1 MKFCEKLKGLRREKG
16 ISQQAFAEIIGV
28 SYRAYQNYEAGKA
41 YPRQTSVYSKIAAE
55 FGVSVDYLLS
65 EEDKYI
71 IDARERGGASSADEV
86 NELVSRVGG
95 LFAGGELSQDDK
107 DKVLRAITE
116 LYWEAKEKSNLK

>member
-41 YPRQTSVYSKIAAE
+41 YPRQSSVYLKIAEE

-65 EEDKYI
+65 DEDKYI
-71 IDARERGGASSADEV
+71 IQASDRGGASALNEV
-86 NELVSRVGG
+86 SELVSRVGG
-95 LFAGGELSQDDK
+95 LFAGGELSESDK

-116 LYWEAKEKSNLK
+116 LYWEAKEKNSRK